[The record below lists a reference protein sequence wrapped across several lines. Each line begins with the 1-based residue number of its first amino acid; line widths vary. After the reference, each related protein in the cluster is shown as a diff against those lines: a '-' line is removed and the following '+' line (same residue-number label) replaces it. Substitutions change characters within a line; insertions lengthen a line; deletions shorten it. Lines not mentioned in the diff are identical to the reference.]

1 MTPYP
6 TRPMLAVS
14 LVRWVHHAAWVGAFW
29 LGVLGIN
36 AHAQLNYRIPDFPEA
51 ASGYLAK
58 PGWRLQQRGV
68 AAANPLASD
77 AGYQV
82 LQAGGTAVDAAIA
95 VQMVLTLVEPQSSGI
110 GGGAFLLHHNSEH
123 VQVFDGRETAPMLAN
138 ERLFML
144 EDKPMSFNDALV
156 GGRSV
161 GTPGLLRMLEKAHEQ
176 HGVLPWAQLFEPAI
190 ALAEQGFPISP
201 RLHALLSADTTLQR
215 DPQALAYFFQNDG
228 KPWPVGHRL
237 RNPSLAA
244 IFKSI
249 ATEGAQ
255 AFYQGDI
262 AQAMVDKVQ
271 QHPDNP
277 GLLRLEDLQS
287 YQALERD
294 ALCFSHASTFSTTN
308 QVQVCGVG
316 PPSSGLITLGQI
328 MGMLGTDSSNQLP
341 PPAWQERNTVMPN
354 SAWLH
359 NYNEA
364 ARLAFADRAQFIAD
378 PDFMVAPAQDW
389 RVLLDAAYLQSRA
402 SLIGDRRLPLVS
414 AGNPGSGLQSM
425 APMPDQAE
433 YGTSHISIVDG
444 LGNALAMTTTIESGF
459 GARLMVGVD
468 NLDGGFLLN
477 NQLTDFS
484 FIPQDGYGLPIAN
497 RVQAGKRPRS
507 SMSPTLV
514 FADNDRHERGEL
526 LASLGSPGGAMIIH
540 FTAQTLWAMLHWE
553 MDAQQ
558 AINMPHSG
566 VTGANTPML
575 LESGLFPFATLS
587 NLQVLGHSVKEVD
600 MPSGLQ
606 ALQRQGSV
614 WWGAADPRRE
624 GVVVGD

>member
-1 MTPYP
+1 MHK
-6 TRPMLAVS
+6 AVRGFT
-14 LVRWVHHAAWVGAFW
+14 LT
-29 LGVLGIN
+29 LGLFAGI
-36 AHAQLNYRIPDFPEA
+36 AQAQLNYRIPDLPEA
-51 ASGYLAK
+51 ASGYQAK
-58 PGWRLQQRGV
+58 PGWELASRGV

-110 GGGAFLLHHNSEH
+110 GGGGFLLHHNTEH
-123 VQVFDGRETAPMLAN
+123 VQVYDGRETAPSLAN

-144 EDKPMSFNDALV
+144 EDKPMAFNDAVV

-161 GTPGLLRMLEKAHEQ
+161 GVPGLLRMLEKAHEQ

-190 ALAEQGFPISP
+190 ALAEEGFPLSP
-201 RLHALLSADTTLQR
+201 RLHALLSADTALQR
-215 DPQALAYFFQNDG
+215 DHQAAAYFFQPDG
-228 KPWPVGHRL
+228 QPWPIGHRL
-237 RNPSLAA
+237 QNPALAA
-244 IFKSI
+244 IFKRI
-249 ATEGAQ
+249 AAEGTK

-262 AQAMVDKVQ
+262 AQALVDKVQ

-277 GLLRLEDLQS
+277 GLLSLKDLQS
-287 YQALERD
+287 YQALERE
-294 ALCFSHASTFSTTN
+294 ALCFSHASTLSTTN
-308 QVQVCGVG
+308 HVQVCGVG
-316 PPSSGLITLGQI
+316 PPSSGLITMGQI
-328 MGMLGTDSSNQLP
+328 LGMLATDSGNELP
-341 PPAWQERNTVMPN
+341 PPVWTERNTVIPS

-378 PDFMVAPAQDW
+378 PAFVAAPALDW
-389 RVLLDAAYLQSRA
+389 SVMLDKVYLQSRA
-402 SLIGDRRLPLVS
+402 SQISDRRIPQVN
-414 AGNPGSGLQSM
+414 AGTPGSGLQGM

-459 GARLMVGVD
+459 GSRLMVSVE
-468 NLDGGFLLN
+468 NLPGGFLLN

-484 FIPQDGYGLPIAN
+484 FVPQDDLGRPIAN

-514 FADNDRHERGEL
+514 FAEKDSHQRGEL

-553 MDAQQ
+553 LDAQQ

-566 VTGANTPML
+566 VTGANTPLL
-575 LESGLFPFATLS
+575 LESGLFPYATLS
-587 NLQVLGHSVKEVD
+587 NLNVLGHSVKEVD

-606 ALQRQGSV
+606 ALQRQGPR

>member
-1 MTPYP
+1 MHKAVRGFTL
-6 TRPMLAVS
+6 TLGLLA
-14 LVRWVHHAAWVGAFW
+14 
-29 LGVLGIN
+29 GV
-36 AHAQLNYRIPDFPEA
+36 AQAQLNYRIPEIPEA
-51 ASGYLAK
+51 ASGYQAK
-58 PGWRLQQRGV
+58 PGWQLKQRGV

-123 VQVFDGRETAPMLAN
+123 VQVFDGRETAPSQAT

-144 EDKPMSFNDALV
+144 EDKPMAFNDAVV

-161 GTPGLLRMLEKAHEQ
+161 GVPGLLRMLAKAHEQ
-176 HGVLPWAQLFEPAI
+176 HGSLPWAQLFEPAI
-190 ALAEQGFPISP
+190 ILAEEGFPLSP
-201 RLHALLSADTTLQR
+201 RLHTLLSADATLKR
-215 DPQALAYFFQNDG
+215 DPQAAAYFFQADG
-228 KPWPVGHRL
+228 QPWPVGHRL
-237 RNPSLAA
+237 RNPALAA
-244 IFKSI
+244 IFKRV
-249 ATEGAQ
+249 AAEGAE

-262 AQAMVDKVQ
+262 AHAMVDKVQ

-277 GLLRLEDLQS
+277 GLLSLQDLRD

-294 ALCFSHASTFSTTN
+294 ALCFSHASTLSPSN

-316 PPSSGLITLGQI
+316 PPSSGLITMGQI
-328 MGMLGTDSSNQLP
+328 LGMLATDSSNHLP
-341 PPAWQERNTVMPN
+341 PPAWSERNTVVP
-354 SAWLH
+354 STAWLH

-364 ARLAFADRAQFIAD
+364 ARLAFADRAQYIAD
-378 PDFMVAPAQDW
+378 PAFVAAPALDW
-389 RVLLDAAYLQSRA
+389 SVMLDTGYLQSRA
-402 SLIGDRRLPLVS
+402 NQIGDRRIPQVS
-414 AGNPGSGLQSM
+414 AGNPGGSLQSL
-425 APMPDQAE
+425 APMADQTE

-459 GARLMVGVD
+459 GARLMVSVE
-468 NLDGGFLLN
+468 NLPGGFLLN
-477 NQLTDFS
+477 NELTDFS
-484 FIPQDGYGLPIAN
+484 FVPQDDQGRAIAN

-514 FADNDRHERGEL
+514 FADNDTHERGEL

-540 FTAQTLWAMLHWE
+540 FTTQTLWAMLHWE
-553 MDAQQ
+553 LDAQQ
-558 AINMPHSG
+558 AINIPHSG
-566 VTGANTPML
+566 VTGANTPLL

-587 NLQVLGHSVKEVD
+587 HLHVLGHAVKEVD

-606 ALQRQGSV
+606 ALQRQGSA